1 MTALLT
7 GDTVAQWP
15 VWSTTARVVVTDP
28 VALADARALV
38 EAELAAVDAACSR
51 FRPDS
56 ELGRVEGAGTVGVSE
71 LLAGLVDAALVA
83 ARRTDGDVDP
93 TLGDAL
99 ARLGYDRDLPQV
111 TLDGPAI
118 PVQVRPAP
126 GWWRVTLDGRR
137 LTVPPG
143 VHLDLG
149 ATAKAWTADRCA
161 RRAAG
166 ALGTG
171 VLVELGGDLATAGA
185 GPAGG
190 WQVLVADQPGDPACV
205 VAVPSGTA
213 MATSSTN
220 SRTWRRGDRLLHHVL
235 DPRSCQPVPR
245 VWRSVTVVA
254 DRCVDANTLTT
265 ASLVRGEDAL
275 PWLAER
281 GVPARLVD
289 SSGRVHALGG
299 WPEDLLI
306 RPEVGRPRALRNR
319 CYTSRTAVAVVGSV
333 TNGTV

>member
-1 MTALLT
+1 MTAMLT
-7 GDTVAQWP
+7 GDTVTQWQ
-15 VWSTTARVVVTDP
+15 VWSTTARVVVTDRA
-28 VALADARALV
+28 ALADARALV

-56 ELGRVEGAGTVGVSE
+56 ELTRAEGAGEVEVSE
-71 LLAGLVDAALVA
+71 LLAELVGAALTA
-83 ARRTDGDVDP
+83 ARRTAGDVDP

-99 ARLGYDRDLPQV
+99 AQLGYDRDLPLV
-111 TLDGPAI
+111 PLDGPAI
-118 PVQVRPAP
+118 PVRVRPAP
-126 GWWRVTLDGRR
+126 GWRRVILDGRR
-137 LTVPPG
+137 LTVPRG

-161 RRAAG
+161 RLVAG

-205 VAVPSGTA
+205 VAVPSGSA

-220 SRTWRRGDRLLHHVL
+220 SRSWRRGDRLLHHVL
-235 DPRSCQPVPR
+235 DPRTCQPAPR
-245 VWRSVTVVA
+245 VWRSVSVVA
-254 DRCVDANTLTT
+254 VPFDNAPTVPPG
-265 ASLVRGEDAL
+265 SLVRGEAA
-275 PWLAER
+275 PAWVAEL

-289 SSGRVHALGG
+289 PSGRVHALGG
-299 WPEDLLI
+299 WPVEL
-306 RPEVGRPRALRNR
+306 
-319 CYTSRTAVAVVGSV
+319 
-333 TNGTV
+333 

>member
-1 MTALLT
+1 MSMLLT

-15 VWSTTARVVVTDP
+15 VWSTTARVVVADP
-28 VALADARALV
+28 GALPDARALV

-56 ELGRVEGAGTVGVSE
+56 ELALAERAGEEVEVSE
-71 LLAGLVDAALVA
+71 LLAELVGAALDA

-99 ARLGYDRDLPQV
+99 ARLGYDRDLPLV
-111 TLDGPAI
+111 PPDGPAI
-118 PVQVRPAP
+118 PVRVCPAP
-126 GWWRVTLDGRR
+126 GWRRVGVDGRR
-137 LTVPPG
+137 LSVPPG
-143 VHLDLG
+143 VRLDLG

-161 RRAAG
+161 RLAAG
-166 ALGTG
+166 ALDTG

-185 GPAGG
+185 GPADG
-190 WQVLVADQPGDPACV
+190 WRVYVADQPGDPACV
-205 VAVPSGTA
+205 VAVPSGSA

-220 SRTWRRGDRLLHHVL
+220 SRSWRRGGRLLHHVL
-235 DPRSCQPVPR
+235 DPRTCQPAPR

-265 ASLVRGEDAL
+265 AALVRGTAAL
-275 PWLAER
+275 SWLSGR

-289 SSGRVHALGG
+289 DSGRVHPLGG
-299 WPEDLLI
+299 WPDE
-306 RPEVGRPRALRNR
+306 P
-319 CYTSRTAVAVVGSV
+319 
-333 TNGTV
+333 